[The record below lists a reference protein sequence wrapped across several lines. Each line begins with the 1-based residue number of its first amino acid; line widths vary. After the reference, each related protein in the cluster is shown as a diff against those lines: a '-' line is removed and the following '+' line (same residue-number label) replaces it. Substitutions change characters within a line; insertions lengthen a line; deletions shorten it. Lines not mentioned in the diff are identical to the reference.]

1 MKLHCAFLPY
11 TTEKRNI
18 FKMAMEQRDV
28 GVRDFV
34 LLDQITMEK
43 FMDNL
48 QKRFQAGSIYTYI
61 GEVCVSINPYRQMN
75 IYGPD
80 TIKIYKGRE
89 LFENPPHI
97 FAIADAAY
105 KILKQRHQDTCIL
118 ISGESG
124 AGKTE
129 ASKIIMKYI
138 AAVTNIHGQNEIE
151 RVKNVLIQSNSILE
165 TFGNAKTNRN
175 DNSSRFGKYMDI
187 EFDYKGDP
195 VGGIITNYLL
205 EKSRV
210 VQQQAGE
217 RNFHSFYQ
225 LLRGASDN
233 ELRQFDLVKDPT
245 RYHYMNQ
252 GSIDEL
258 SEKADYKGTNNAFKT
273 LGFSTEEVQ
282 TIWRTI
288 AAVLHLGNIEFQS
301 IEDDLVISNKSHLQ
315 SAAKLLQVTENE
327 LSNSLTTRVIA
338 AGGTVMQKEHNDTQA
353 EYGKDALA
361 KAIYDRLFTWII
373 ERINRAILFRGSK
386 TQARFNSV
394 IGVLDIYGFEI
405 FDSNSFEQFCIN
417 YCNEKLQQLFI
428 ELVLKQEQEEYQR
441 EGIEWTNI
449 VYFNNKIICDLI
461 EQPHKGLIAI
471 MDEACLSVG
480 KINDETL
487 LDAMDKNLSAHPHY
501 SSRQLKPMDK
511 ELKHREDFRITHYA
525 GDVIYNISGF
535 IEKNKDTLYQ
545 DFKRLLYHSKNANL
559 SKMWPEGAQDIKK
572 TTKRPLTA
580 GTLFQRSMIDL
591 VNTLLKK
598 EPFYVRCIKPNDIK
612 SATVFDDERVQ
623 HQVRYLGLLENVRVR
638 RAGFVH
644 RQRYDKFLLR
654 YKMISQ
660 YTWPN
665 FRGGSDRDG
674 VRVLIEEKG
683 FANDVKY
690 GHTKVFIRS
699 PKTLFTLERQRNEMI
714 PHIVTLLQKQVRGWI
729 ARRNYK
735 KMKAAL
741 AIMCAYKTYKLRFYV
756 HDLAQRFRNV
766 KNTRDYGRSIQWP
779 KPPFAGRQVEPQLRR
794 IFNNWRAY
802 MILRKYPRSEW
813 PQLRLQIIAA
823 TAIKGRRPYWGQQR
837 KWLGDYLANSQENSG
852 YQAYSINTRNLK
864 NSEAYNAVLF
874 SSFAKKYNKHNK
886 SADRAFIVT
895 DTAIYKLDGAKHKFK
910 NMNRSISIKDLTSIS
925 ISPGRDQLIVF
936 HSPTNNDLVFALQ
949 GENSQLKE
957 DRIGEVVGVICKK
970 YFDICQRDLRVDVS
984 ATIACRLGGKSRTI
998 TIEGEPG
1005 VESPNFRHT
1014 AGNIIFEI
1022 PPSYCA

>member
-1 MKLHCAFLPY
+1 
-11 TTEKRNI
+11 
-18 FKMAMEQRDV
+18 MAMQREA
-28 GVRDFV
+28 GVQDFV
-34 LLDQITMEK
+34 LLDQVNMEK

-48 QKRFQAGSIYTYI
+48 RKRFQVGSIYTYI
-61 GEVCVSINPYRQMN
+61 GEVCVSMNPYRQMN
-75 IYGPD
+75 IYGPE
-80 TIKIYKGRE
+80 TIRKYKGRE
-89 LFENPPHI
+89 LFENAPHV

-105 KILKQRHQDTCIL
+105 RVLKQRQQDTCIL

-138 AAVTNIHGQNEIE
+138 AAVTNAQGQNEIE
-151 RVKNVLIQSNSILE
+151 RVKNVLIQSNAILE

-187 EFDYKGDP
+187 EFDYKADP

-210 VQQQAGE
+210 VQQQPGE

-225 LLRGASDN
+225 LLRGANDN
-233 ELRQFDLVKDPT
+233 ELRQYDLQKET
-245 RYHYMNQ
+245 GKYHYLNQ
-252 GSIDEL
+252 GSMDIL
-258 SEKADYKGTNNAFKT
+258 TEKSDYKGTCNAFKT
-273 LGFSTEEVQ
+273 LGFTADEVH

-288 AAVLHLGNIEFQS
+288 AAILHLGNVEFQT
-301 IEDDLVISNKSHLQ
+301 IEDELVISNKQHLQ
-315 SAAKLLQVTENE
+315 STAKLLQVTESE
-327 LSNSLTTRVIA
+327 LSQALTKRVIA
-338 AGGTVMQKEHNDTQA
+338 AGGNVMQKDHNATQA

-373 ERINRAILFRGSK
+373 SRINRAILFRGSK
-386 TQARFNSV
+386 NQARFNSV

-449 VYFNNKIICDLI
+449 DYFNNKIICDLI
-461 EQPHKGLIAI
+461 EQPHKGIIAI
-471 MDEACLSVG
+471 LDEACLSVG
-480 KINDETL
+480 NVTDDTL
-487 LDAMDKNLSAHPHY
+487 LGAMDKNLSKHPHY
-501 SSRQLKPMDK
+501 TSRQLKPTDK

-525 GDVIYNISGF
+525 GDVIYNIKGF

-545 DFKRLLYHSKNANL
+545 DFKRLLHNSKDINM
-559 SKMWPEGAQDIKK
+559 SEMWPEGAQDIKK

-580 GTLFQRSMIDL
+580 GTLFQKSMADL
-591 VNTLLKK
+591 VVTLLKK

-612 SATVFDDERVQ
+612 SSTVFDEERVQ

-638 RAGFVH
+638 RAGFVN

-665 FRGGSDRDG
+665 FRAGSDRDG

-683 FANDVKY
+683 FAQDVKY
-690 GHTKVFIRS
+690 GHTKIFIRS
-699 PKTLFTLERQRNEMI
+699 PRTLFALEQQRNEMI

-735 KMKAAL
+735 KIKAAVT
-741 AIMCAYKTYKLRFYV
+741 IMRAYKTYKLRSYV
-756 HDLAQRFRNV
+756 QELANRFRNA
-766 KNTRDYGRSIQWP
+766 KQTRDYGKSIQWP
-779 KPPFAGRQVEPQLRR
+779 QPPLAGRKAEAKLHR
-794 IFNNWRAY
+794 IFDFWRAN

-813 PQLRLQIIAA
+813 PQLRLQIIAV
-823 TAIKGRRPYWGQQR
+823 TALAGRRPYWGQQR
-837 KWLGDYLANSQENSG
+837 KWLGDYLANSMDNSG
-852 YQAYSINTRNLK
+852 YEAYSTNVRKLK
-864 NSEAYNAVLF
+864 SSTPSGELFRQVLF
-874 SSFAKKYNKHNK
+874 SAFAKKFNKHNK
-886 SADRAFIVT
+886 QAERAFIIT
-895 DTAIYKLDGAKHKFK
+895 DTTIHKLDGIKKKFRD
-910 NMNRSISIKDLTSIS
+910 MNHTIAIKDLTSIS
-925 ISPGRDQLIVF
+925 VTPGRDQLIVF
-936 HSPTNNDLVFALQ
+936 HSPDNNDLVFALQ
-949 GENSQLKE
+949 GETSTLKE
-957 DRIGEVVGVICKK
+957 DRIGEVVGIVCKK
-970 YFDICQRDLRVDVS
+970 YYDATNTELRVNVGS
-984 ATIACRLGGKSRTI
+984 NIACRLGEKPKTI
-998 TIEGEPG
+998 VVEGAAN
-1005 VESPNFRHT
+1005 VETPNFRH
-1014 AGNIIFEI
+1014 ASGNIIFEV
-1022 PPSYCA
+1022 PSSYCV

>member
-1 MKLHCAFLPY
+1 
-11 TTEKRNI
+11 
-18 FKMAMEQRDV
+18 MALQHREV

-34 LLDQITMEK
+34 LLDQITMDK
-43 FMDNL
+43 FMNNL
-48 QKRFQAGSIYTYI
+48 KIRFQNGHIYTYI
-61 GEVCVSINPYRQMN
+61 GEVCVSMNPYRQMN
-75 IYGPD
+75 TYGPD
-80 TIKIYKGRE
+80 VINIYKGRE
-89 LFENPPHI
+89 LFENPPHLY
-97 FAIADAAY
+97 AVADAAY

-151 RVKNVLIQSNSILE
+151 RVKNVILQSNSILE

-187 EFDYKGDP
+187 EFDHKGDP

-210 VQQQAGE
+210 VQQQPGE

-225 LLRGASDN
+225 LLRGASDS
-233 ELRQFDLVKDPT
+233 ELQQYNLSKDPN

-252 GSIDEL
+252 GSMDIL
-258 SEKADYKGTNNAFKT
+258 SEKVDYKSTNNAFKI
-273 LGFSTEEVQ
+273 LGFSTEELQ
-282 TIWRTI
+282 TIWQI
-288 AAVLHLGNIEFQS
+288 LAAILHLGNIEFQS

-315 SAAKLLQVTENE
+315 FASKLLQVTENE
-327 LSNSLTTRVIA
+327 LSNSLTTRIIA
-338 AGGTVMQKEHNDTQA
+338 AGGNVMQKEHDATQA

-361 KAIYDRLFTWII
+361 KAIYDRLFSWII
-373 ERINRAILFRGSK
+373 SRINRAILYRGSK

-405 FDSNSFEQFCIN
+405 FDNNSFEQFCIN

-441 EGIEWTNI
+441 EGVEWTKI
-449 VYFNNKIICDLI
+449 EYFNNEIICELI
-461 EQPHKGLIAI
+461 EQPHKGMIAI

-487 LDAMDKNLSAHPHY
+487 LGAMDKNLSTNPHF

-525 GDVIYNISGF
+525 GDVIYNINGF

-545 DFKRLLYHSKNANL
+545 DFKRLLHHSKNVNL
-559 SKMWPEGAQDIKK
+559 SGMWPEGAQDIKK

-580 GTLFQRSMIDL
+580 GTLFQRSIIDL
-591 VNTLLKK
+591 VKTLLKK

-612 SATVFDDERVQ
+612 SPTVFDDERVQ

-665 FRGGSDRDG
+665 FRAGTDRDG
-674 VRVLIEEKG
+674 VRVLLEEKG
-683 FANDVKY
+683 FGSDVKY

-699 PKTLFTLERQRNEMI
+699 PKTLFALEQQRNEMI

-741 AIMCAYKTYKLRFYV
+741 AIMRAYKTYKLRFYV
-756 HDLAQRFRNV
+756 QDLAQRFRNA
-766 KNTRDYGRSIQWP
+766 KNFRDYGRSIQWP
-779 KPPFAGRQVEPQLRR
+779 QPPLAGRNAEPQLQR
-794 IFNNWRAY
+794 IFNYWRAF

-813 PQLRLQIIAA
+813 PQLQLQIIAA
-823 TAIKGRRPYWGQQR
+823 AAIKGRRLHWGQQR
-837 KWLGDYLANSQENSG
+837 KWIGDYLANSQDNTG
-852 YQAYSINTRNLK
+852 YQAYTTNVRNLK
-864 NSEAYNAVLF
+864 NSELFNNILF
-874 SSFAKKYNKHNK
+874 SSFVKKYNKHNK
-886 SADRAFIVT
+886 TADRAFIVT
-895 DTAIYKLDGAKHKFK
+895 DSTIYKLDGAKHKFK
-910 NMNRSISIKDLTSIS
+910 NMNHSLSIKDLTSIS

-936 HSPTNNDLVFALQ
+936 HSSDNNDLVFALKS
-949 GENSQLKE
+949 EISQLR
-957 DRIGEVVGVICKK
+957 DDHIGELVGVICKK
-970 YFDICQRDLRVDVS
+970 YMDICQRELRVDVS
-984 ATIACRLGGKSRTI
+984 PTIACRLGGKSRAI
-998 TIEGEPG
+998 TVKGEPG
-1005 VESPNFRHT
+1005 VENPNFRHV
-1014 AGNIIFEI
+1014 AGNIIFEV
-1022 PPSYCA
+1022 PPSYCV

>member
-1 MKLHCAFLPY
+1 
-11 TTEKRNI
+11 
-18 FKMAMEQRDV
+18 MAMLQREV
-28 GVRDFV
+28 GVPDFV
-34 LLDQITMEK
+34 LLDQITLEK

-48 QKRFQAGSIYTYI
+48 KKRFQAGSIYTYI
-61 GEVCVSINPYRQMN
+61 GEVCVSMNPYRQLN
-75 IYGPD
+75 IYGPE
-80 TIKIYKGRE
+80 TIKNYKGRE
-89 LFENPPHI
+89 LFENQPHI
-97 FAIADAAY
+97 YAIADAAY
-105 KILKQRHQDTCIL
+105 RILKQRHQDTCIL

-138 AAVTNIHGQNEIE
+138 AAVTNVHGQNEIE
-151 RVKNVLIQSNSILE
+151 RVKNVLIQSNAILE

-187 EFDYKGDP
+187 EFDYKADP

-210 VQQQAGE
+210 VQQQPGE

-233 ELRQFDLVKDPT
+233 ELRQYHLTKDPSK
-245 RYHYMNQ
+245 YHYMNQ
-252 GSIDEL
+252 GSMDIL
-258 SEKADYKGTNNAFKT
+258 TEKSDYKGTNNAFKT
-273 LGFSTEEVQ
+273 LGFTSEEIS
-282 TIWRTI
+282 TIWRI
-288 AAVLHLGNIEFQS
+288 VAAILHLGNIEFQM
-301 IEDDLVISNKSHLQ
+301 IEDELVISNKTHLQ
-315 SAAKLLQVTENE
+315 AAAQLLQVTENE
-327 LSNSLTTRVIA
+327 LSTSLTTRVIA
-338 AGGTVMQKEHNDTQA
+338 AGGNVMQKDHNATQA
-353 EYGKDALA
+353 EYGKDAFA

-373 ERINRAILFRGSK
+373 SRINRAILFRGSK

-441 EGIEWTNI
+441 EGIAWQNI
-449 VYFNNKIICDLI
+449 EYFNNKIICDLV
-461 EQPHKGLIAI
+461 EQPHKGMIAI

-480 KINDETL
+480 KVTDETL
-487 LDAMDKNLSAHPHY
+487 LGAMDKSLKSHPHY

-525 GDVIYNISGF
+525 GDVIYNINGF

-545 DFKRLLYHSKNANL
+545 DFKRLLHHSSNMHI
-559 SKMWPEGAQDIKK
+559 SEMWPEGAQDIKK

-612 SATVFDDERVQ
+612 SSSVFDEERVE

-665 FRGGSDRDG
+665 FRAGSDRDG

-683 FANDVKY
+683 FGQDVKY
-690 GHTKVFIRS
+690 GHTKIFIRS
-699 PKTLFTLERQRNEMI
+699 PRTLFSLEKQRNEMI
-714 PHIVTLLQKQVRGWI
+714 PHIVILLQKQVRGWI
-729 ARRNYK
+729 ARQNYK
-735 KMKAAL
+735 KMKAAMV
-741 AIMCAYKTYKLRFYV
+741 IMRAYKTYKLRSYV
-756 HDLAQRFRNV
+756 QDLANRFRPA
-766 KNTRDYGRSIQWP
+766 KNMKDYGRSIQWP
-779 KPPFAGRQVEPQLRR
+779 HPPLAGRRAEPGLRR
-794 IFNNWRAY
+794 IFDNWRAY
-802 MILRKYPRSEW
+802 MVLRKYPRSEW
-813 PQLRLQIIAA
+813 PQLRLQIITA

-837 KWLGDYLANSQENSG
+837 KWVGDYLANSQDNSA
-852 YQAYSINTRNLK
+852 YLAYSTNVKNLK
-864 NSEAYNAVLF
+864 NHDGFKSVLF
-874 SSFAKKYNKHNK
+874 SSFVKKFNKHNK
-886 SADRAFIVT
+886 QADRAFIIT
-895 DTAIYKLDGAKHKFK
+895 EGAIYKLDGAKNKFK
-910 NMNRSISIKDLTSIS
+910 NMNRSIFIQDLTSVS
-925 ISPGRDQLIVF
+925 ISTGRDQLIVF
-936 HSPTNNDLVFALQ
+936 HSPSNNDLVFSLQ
-949 GENSQLKE
+949 GEHGPLKE
-957 DRIGEVVGVICKK
+957 DRIGEVIGVVCKK
-970 YFDICQRDLRVDVS
+970 YHDICDRELRVDVS
-984 ATIACRLGGKSRTI
+984 PNIACRLGGKSRTI
-998 TIEGEPG
+998 VIEAAAG
-1005 VESPNFRHT
+1005 VENPNFRHA
-1014 AGNIIFEI
+1014 AGNIIFEV
-1022 PPSYCA
+1022 PAHYCV

>member
-1 MKLHCAFLPY
+1 
-11 TTEKRNI
+11 
-18 FKMAMEQRDV
+18 MAMQREA
-28 GVRDFV
+28 GVQDFV
-34 LLDQITMEK
+34 LLDHVSMEK

-48 QKRFQAGSIYTYI
+48 RKRFQVGSIYTYI
-61 GEVCVSINPYRQMN
+61 GEVCVSMNPYRQMN
-75 IYGPD
+75 IYDPE
-80 TIKIYKGRE
+80 TIRKYKGRE
-89 LFENPPHI
+89 LFENPPHL

-105 KILKQRHQDTCIL
+105 RVLKQRQQDTCIL

-138 AAVTNIHGQNEIE
+138 AAVTNAQGQNEIE
-151 RVKNVLIQSNSILE
+151 RVKNVLIQSNAILE

-187 EFDYKGDP
+187 EFDYKADP

-210 VQQQAGE
+210 VQQQPGE

-225 LLRGASDN
+225 LLRGANDN
-233 ELRQFDLVKDPT
+233 ELRQYELQKET
-245 RYHYMNQ
+245 GKYHYLNQ
-252 GSIDEL
+252 GSMDIL
-258 SEKADYKGTNNAFKT
+258 TEKSDYKGTCNAFKT
-273 LGFSTEEVQ
+273 LGFSTDEVQ

-288 AAVLHLGNIEFQS
+288 AAILHLGNVEFQT
-301 IEDDLVISNKSHLQ
+301 IEDELVISNKQHLK
-315 SAAKLLQVTENE
+315 STAKLLQVTESE
-327 LSNSLTTRVIA
+327 LSEALTKRVIA
-338 AGGTVMQKEHNDTQA
+338 AGGNVMQKDHNATQA

-373 ERINRAILFRGSK
+373 SRINRAILFRGSK

-405 FDSNSFEQFCIN
+405 FDCNSFEQFCIN

-449 VYFNNKIICDLI
+449 DYFNNKIICDLV
-461 EQPHKGLIAI
+461 EQPHKGIIAI

-480 KINDETL
+480 KVTDDTL
-487 LDAMDKNLSAHPHY
+487 LGAMDKNLSKHPHY
-501 SSRQLKPMDK
+501 TSRQLKPTDK

-525 GDVIYNISGF
+525 GDVIYNINGF

-545 DFKRLLYHSKNANL
+545 DFKRLLHRSKDANL
-559 SKMWPEGAQDIKK
+559 SEMWPEGAQDIKK

-580 GTLFQRSMIDL
+580 GTLFQRSMADL
-591 VNTLLKK
+591 VVTLLKK

-612 SATVFDDERVQ
+612 SSTVFDEERVQ
-623 HQVRYLGLLENVRVR
+623 HQVRYLGLLENLRVR

-665 FRGGSDRDG
+665 FRAGSDRDG
-674 VRVLIEEKG
+674 VRVLIEERG
-683 FANDVKY
+683 FAQDVKY
-690 GHTKVFIRS
+690 GHTKIFIRS
-699 PKTLFTLERQRNEMI
+699 PKTLFALEQQRNEMI
-714 PHIVTLLQKQVRGWI
+714 PHIVTLLQKRVRGWI

-735 KMKAAL
+735 KMKAAI
-741 AIMCAYKTYKLRFYV
+741 AIMRAYKTYKLRSYV
-756 HDLAQRFRNV
+756 QELANRFRNA
-766 KNTRDYGRSIQWP
+766 KQMRDYGKSIQWP
-779 KPPFAGRQVEPQLRR
+779 QPPLAGRKAEAKLHRLFD
-794 IFNNWRAY
+794 IWRAC

-823 TAIKGRRPYWGQQR
+823 TALAGRRPYWGQQR
-837 KWLGDYLANSQENSG
+837 RWLGDYLARSQDNSG
-852 YQAYSINTRNLK
+852 YEVYNTIVRNVK
-864 NSEAYNAVLF
+864 NQVGDSFRQVHF
-874 SSFAKKYNKHNK
+874 SSFAKKFNHHNK
-886 SADRAFIVT
+886 QEDRAFFIT
-895 DTAIYKLDGAKHKFK
+895 DSMIYKLEGIKRKFK
-910 NMNRSISIKDLTSIS
+910 LMKHSVGIRELTSIS
-925 ISPGRDQLIVF
+925 VTPGRDQLIVF
-936 HSPTNNDLVFALQ
+936 HSSENKDFVFSLQ
-949 GENSQLKE
+949 GEYTPLKE
-957 DRIGEVVGVICKK
+957 DRIGELVGIICKK
-970 YFDICQRDLRVDVS
+970 YHDLTATELRVDVS
-984 ATIACRLGGKSRTI
+984 SNIACRLNGKSRTI
-998 TIEGEPG
+998 SVQAASN
-1005 VESPNFRHT
+1005 VEIPNFHHKE
-1014 AGNIIFEI
+1014 GNIIFEV
-1022 PPSYCA
+1022 PASYCV

>member
-1 MKLHCAFLPY
+1 
-11 TTEKRNI
+11 
-18 FKMAMEQRDV
+18 MAMQREV
-28 GVRDFV
+28 GVQDFV
-34 LLDQITMEK
+34 LLDQVSLEK

-48 QKRFQAGSIYTYI
+48 RKRFQVGSIYTYI
-61 GEVCVSINPYRQMN
+61 GEVCVSMNPYRQMN
-75 IYGPD
+75 IYGPE
-80 TIKIYKGRE
+80 TIRKYKGRE

-97 FAIADAAY
+97 FAVADSAY
-105 KILKQRHQDTCIL
+105 RVLKQQHQDTCIL

-138 AAVTNIHGQNEIE
+138 AAVTNVQGQNEIE
-151 RVKNVLIQSNSILE
+151 RVKNVLIQSNAILE

-187 EFDYKGDP
+187 EFDYKADP

-210 VQQQAGE
+210 VQQQPGE

-225 LLRGASDN
+225 LLRGATDN
-233 ELRQFDLVKDPT
+233 ELRQYDLQKET
-245 RYHYMNQ
+245 GKYHYLNQ
-252 GSIDEL
+252 GSMDIL
-258 SEKADYKGTNNAFKT
+258 NEKSDYKGTCNAFKT
-273 LGFSTEEVQ
+273 LGFSTDEVQ
-282 TIWRTI
+282 TIWRTVGAI
-288 AAVLHLGNIEFQS
+288 LHLGNVEFQT
-301 IEDDLVISNKSHLQ
+301 IEDELVISNKKHLQ
-315 SAAKLLQVTENE
+315 STAKLLQVTESE
-327 LSNSLTTRVIA
+327 LSTALTQRVIA
-338 AGGTVMQKEHNDTQA
+338 AGGTVMQKDHNATQA

-373 ERINRAILFRGSK
+373 SRINRAILFRGSK
-386 TQARFNSV
+386 TQARFNTV

-449 VYFNNKIICDLI
+449 EYFNNKIICDLV
-461 EQPHKGLIAI
+461 EQPHKGIIAI

-480 KINDETL
+480 KVTDDTL
-487 LDAMDKNLSAHPHY
+487 LGAMDKNLNKHPHY
-501 SSRQLKPMDK
+501 TSRQLKPTDK

-525 GDVIYNISGF
+525 GDVIYNINGF

-545 DFKRLLYHSKNANL
+545 DFKRLLHNSKDANL
-559 SKMWPEGAQDIKK
+559 SEMWPEGAQDIKK

-580 GTLFQRSMIDL
+580 GTLFQRSMADL
-591 VNTLLKK
+591 VATLLKK

-612 SATVFDDERVQ
+612 SSSVFDEERVQ

-638 RAGFVH
+638 RAGFVN

-665 FRGGSDRDG
+665 FRAGSDRDG

-683 FANDVKY
+683 FAQDVKY
-690 GHTKVFIRS
+690 GHTKIFIRS
-699 PKTLFTLERQRNEMI
+699 PRTLFALEQQRNEMI

-729 ARRNYK
+729 ARQNYK

-741 AIMCAYKTYKLRFYV
+741 SIMRAYKTYKLRSYV
-756 HDLAQRFRNV
+756 QELAQRFRSA
-766 KNTRDYGRSIQWP
+766 KQLRDYGRSIQWP
-779 KPPFAGRQVEPQLRR
+779 QPPLAGRQAEGKLRR
-794 IFNNWRAY
+794 MFNFWRAY

-823 TAIKGRRPYWGQQR
+823 TALKGRRPHWGQAR
-837 KWLGDYLANSQENSG
+837 RWLGDYLANSQDNSG
-852 YQAYSINTRNLK
+852 YEAYSANVRNLK
-864 NSEAYNAVLF
+864 NSGDFRAVLF
-874 SSFAKKYNKHNK
+874 SAFAKKFNKHNK
-886 SADRAFIVT
+886 QADRAFIVT
-895 DTAIYKLDGAKHKFK
+895 DTAIYKLEGIKKKFK
-910 NMNRSISIKDLTSIS
+910 DMQRSITIKELTHIS
-925 ISPGRDQLIVF
+925 ITPGRDQLIVF
-936 HSPTNNDLVFALQ
+936 HSPANNDLVFALQ
-949 GENSQLKE
+949 GEFTPLKE
-957 DRIGEVVGVICKK
+957 DRIGELVGVVCKK
-970 YFDICQRDLRVDVS
+970 YFDVVGQELRVDVGNS
-984 ATIACRLGGKSRTI
+984 IPCRLGGKPRTI
-998 TIEGEPG
+998 L
-1005 VESPNFRHT
+1005 VEAVANVENPNFRHS
-1014 AGNIIFEI
+1014 AGNIIFEV
-1022 PPSYCA
+1022 PAAYCV

>member
-1 MKLHCAFLPY
+1 
-11 TTEKRNI
+11 
-18 FKMAMEQRDV
+18 MAMSKEA
-28 GVRDFV
+28 GVQDFV
-34 LLDQITMEK
+34 LLDQVNMEK

-48 QKRFQAGSIYTYI
+48 RKRFQVGSIYTYI
-61 GEVCVSINPYRQMN
+61 GEVCVSMNPYRQMN
-75 IYGPD
+75 IYGPE
-80 TIKIYKGRE
+80 TIRKYKGRE

-97 FAIADAAY
+97 YATADAAY
-105 KILKQRHQDTCIL
+105 RVLKQRHQDTCIL

-138 AAVTNIHGQNEIE
+138 AAVTNAQGQNEIE
-151 RVKNVLIQSNSILE
+151 RVKNVLIQSNAILE

-187 EFDYKGDP
+187 EFDYKADP

-210 VQQQAGE
+210 VQQQPGE

-233 ELRQFDLVKDPT
+233 ELRQYDLQKET
-245 RYHYMNQ
+245 SKYHYLNQ
-252 GSIDEL
+252 GSMDIL
-258 SEKADYKGTNNAFKT
+258 SEKTDYKGTTFAFKT
-273 LGFSTEEVQ
+273 LGFQADEVH

-288 AAVLHLGNIEFQS
+288 ASILHLGNVEFQT
-301 IEDDLVISNKSHLQ
+301 IEDELVITNKTHLQ
-315 SAAKLLQVTENE
+315 SAAKLLQVTESE
-327 LSNSLTTRVIA
+327 LSAALTKRTIA
-338 AGGTVMQKEHNDTQA
+338 AGGNVMKKDHDATQA
-353 EYGKDALA
+353 EHGKDALA
-361 KAIYDRLFTWII
+361 KAIYDRLFTWVIS
-373 ERINRAILFRGSK
+373 RINRAILFRGSK
-386 TQARFNSV
+386 VQARFNSV

-449 VYFNNKIICDLI
+449 EYFNNKIICDLV
-461 EQPHKGLIAI
+461 EQPHKGIIAI

-480 KINDETL
+480 NVNDDTL
-487 LDAMDKNLSAHPHY
+487 LGAMDKNLSKHPHY
-501 SSRQLKPMDK
+501 TSRQLKPTDK

-525 GDVIYNISGF
+525 GDVIYNINGF
-535 IEKNKDTLYQ
+535 IEKNRDTLYQ
-545 DFKRLLYHSKNANL
+545 DFKRLLHNSKDANL
-559 SKMWPEGAQDIKK
+559 SEMWPEGAQDIKK

-580 GTLFQRSMIDL
+580 GTLFQRSMADL
-591 VNTLLKK
+591 VSTLLKK

-612 SATVFDDERVQ
+612 SSSMFDEERVQ

-665 FRGGSDRDG
+665 FRAGSDRDG

-683 FANDVKY
+683 FAQDVKY
-690 GHTKVFIRS
+690 GHTKIFIRS
-699 PKTLFTLERQRNEMI
+699 PKTLFALEQQRNEMI

-729 ARRNYK
+729 ARRNFK

-741 AIMCAYKTYKLRFYV
+741 TIMRAYKTYKLRSYV
-756 HDLAQRFRNV
+756 HELAQRFRHA
-766 KNTRDYGRSIQWP
+766 KQQRDYGRSIQWP
-779 KPPFAGRQVEPQLRR
+779 NPPLSGRQAAVRLHR
-794 IFNNWRAY
+794 IFDHWRAY

-823 TAIKGRRPYWGQQR
+823 TALAGRRPYWGQQR
-837 KWLGDYLANSQENSG
+837 KWLGDYLANSLDNSG
-852 YQAYSINTRNLK
+852 Y
-864 NSEAYNAVLF
+864 EAYTANVKNLRNSGGGDSFRQVLF
-874 SSFAKKYNKHNK
+874 SGFVRKFNRHNK
-886 SADRAFIVT
+886 QADRAFIVT
-895 DTAIYKLDGAKHKFK
+895 DTNIYKLEGIKKKFK
-910 NMNRSISIKDLTSIS
+910 DMQRSIAIKELTSIS
-925 ISPGRDQLIVF
+925 VTPGRDQLIVF
-936 HSPTNNDLVFALQ
+936 HSPKNNDLVFSLQ
-949 GENSQLKE
+949 GETTQLKE
-957 DRIGEVVGVICKK
+957 DRIGELVGIVCKK
-970 YFDICQRDLRVDVS
+970 YYDATGTELRVNVGS
-984 ATIACRLGGKSRTI
+984 NIACRLGEKARTI
-998 TIEGEPG
+998 V
-1005 VESPNFRHT
+1005 VEAAANVETPNFRHS
-1014 AGNIIFEI
+1014 AGNIIFEV
-1022 PPSYCA
+1022 PAAYCV

>member
-1 MKLHCAFLPY
+1 
-11 TTEKRNI
+11 
-18 FKMAMEQRDV
+18 MAMQREA
-28 GVRDFV
+28 GVQDFV
-34 LLDQITMEK
+34 LLDQVNMEK

-48 QKRFQAGSIYTYI
+48 RKRFQVGSIYTYI
-61 GEVCVSINPYRQMN
+61 GEVCVSMNPYRQMN
-75 IYGPD
+75 IYGPE
-80 TIKIYKGRE
+80 TIRKYKGRE
-89 LFENPPHI
+89 LFENAPHV

-105 KILKQRHQDTCIL
+105 RVLKQRHQDTCIL

-138 AAVTNIHGQNEIE
+138 AAVTNTQGQNEIE
-151 RVKNVLIQSNSILE
+151 RVKNVLIQSNAILE

-187 EFDYKGDP
+187 EFDYKADP

-210 VQQQAGE
+210 VQQQPGE

-225 LLRGASDN
+225 LLRGANDN
-233 ELRQFDLVKDPT
+233 ELRQYDLHKET
-245 RYHYMNQ
+245 SKYHYLNQ
-252 GSIDEL
+252 GSMDIL
-258 SEKADYKGTNNAFKT
+258 TEKSDYKGTCNAFKT
-273 LGFSTEEVQ
+273 LGFQADEVQ

-288 AAVLHLGNIEFQS
+288 ASILHLGNVEFQT
-301 IEDDLVISNKSHLQ
+301 IEDELVISNKTHLQ
-315 SAAKLLQVTENE
+315 SAAKLLQVTETE
-327 LSNSLTTRVIA
+327 LSAALTKRTIA
-338 AGGTVMQKEHNDTQA
+338 AGGNVMKKDHDATQA

-373 ERINRAILFRGSK
+373 SRINRAILFRGSK

-449 VYFNNKIICDLI
+449 DYFNNKIICDLV
-461 EQPHKGLIAI
+461 EQPHKGIIAI

-480 KINDETL
+480 NVTDDTL
-487 LDAMDKNLSAHPHY
+487 LGAMDKNLNKHPHY
-501 SSRQLKPMDK
+501 TSRQLKPTDK

-525 GDVIYNISGF
+525 GDVIYNINGF

-545 DFKRLLYHSKNANL
+545 DFKRLLHHSKDANL
-559 SKMWPEGAQDIKK
+559 SEMWPEGAQDIKK

-580 GTLFQRSMIDL
+580 GTLFQRSMADL
-591 VNTLLKK
+591 VATLLKK

-612 SATVFDDERVQ
+612 SSTVFDEERVQ

-665 FRGGSDRDG
+665 FRAGSDRDG

-683 FANDVKY
+683 FAQDVKY
-690 GHTKVFIRS
+690 GHTKIFIRS
-699 PKTLFTLERQRNEMI
+699 PRTLFALEQQRNEMI

-735 KMKAAL
+735 KMKAAVT
-741 AIMCAYKTYKLRFYV
+741 IMRAYKTYKLRSYV
-756 HDLAQRFRNV
+756 HELAQRFRHA
-766 KNTRDYGRSIQWP
+766 KQQRDYGRSIQWP
-779 KPPFAGRQVEPQLRR
+779 TPPLAGRKAEAKLHRL
-794 IFNNWRAY
+794 FDHWRAY

-813 PQLRLQIIAA
+813 PQLRLQIVAA
-823 TAIKGRRPYWGQQR
+823 TAIAGRRPHWGQQR
-837 KWLGDYLANSQENSG
+837 KWLGDYLANSQNNSG
-852 YQAYSINTRNLK
+852 NDAYTANVANLK
-864 NSEAYNAVLF
+864 NSGGGEAFRQVLF
-874 SSFAKKYNKHNK
+874 SSFVKKFNKNNK
-886 SADRAFIVT
+886 QADRSFIVT
-895 DTAIYKLDGAKHKFK
+895 DTGIYKLDGLKKKFR
-910 NMNRSISIKDLTSIS
+910 NMDRIIPIRELTSIS

-936 HSPTNNDLVFALQ
+936 HSPKNNDMVYGLT
-949 GENSQLKE
+949 GETVPLRE
-957 DRIGEVVGVICKK
+957 DRIGEVVGIVCKK
-970 YFDICQRDLRVDVS
+970 YYDLTGTELRVNVS
-984 ATIACRLGGKSRTI
+984 SNIACRLGEKPRTI
-998 TIEGEPG
+998 V
-1005 VESPNFRHT
+1005 VEAASNVETPNFRY
-1014 AGNIIFEI
+1014 ASGNIIFEV
-1022 PPSYCA
+1022 PASYCV

>member
-1 MKLHCAFLPY
+1 
-11 TTEKRNI
+11 
-18 FKMAMEQRDV
+18 MAMQQRDV

-43 FMDNL
+43 FMVNL

-741 AIMCAYKTYKLRFYV
+741 AIMRAYKTYKLRFYV

-802 MILRKYPRSEW
+802 MILRKYPRSKW

-852 YQAYSINTRNLK
+852 YQAYTINTRNLK
-864 NSEAYNAVLF
+864 NSEAYNAVIF

-1014 AGNIIFEI
+1014 AGNIIFEV

>member
-1 MKLHCAFLPY
+1 
-11 TTEKRNI
+11 
-18 FKMAMEQRDV
+18 MAMQREA
-28 GVRDFV
+28 GVQDFV
-34 LLDQITMEK
+34 LLDQVNMEK

-48 QKRFQAGSIYTYI
+48 RKRFQVGSIYTYI
-61 GEVCVSINPYRQMN
+61 GEVCVSMNPYRQMN
-75 IYGPD
+75 IYGPE
-80 TIKIYKGRE
+80 TIRKYKGRE
-89 LFENPPHI
+89 LFENAPHV

-105 KILKQRHQDTCIL
+105 RVLKQRQQDTCIL

-138 AAVTNIHGQNEIE
+138 AAVTNAQGQNEIE
-151 RVKNVLIQSNSILE
+151 RVKNVLIQSNAILE

-187 EFDYKGDP
+187 EFDYKADP

-210 VQQQAGE
+210 VQQQPGE

-225 LLRGASDN
+225 LLRGANDN
-233 ELRQFDLVKDPT
+233 ELRQYDLQKET
-245 RYHYMNQ
+245 GKYHYLNQ
-252 GSIDEL
+252 GSMDIL
-258 SEKADYKGTNNAFKT
+258 TEKSDYKGTCNAFKT
-273 LGFSTEEVQ
+273 LGFTADEVH

-288 AAVLHLGNIEFQS
+288 AAILHLGNVEFQT
-301 IEDDLVISNKSHLQ
+301 IEDELVISNKQHLQ
-315 SAAKLLQVTENE
+315 STAKLLQVTESE
-327 LSNSLTTRVIA
+327 LSQALTKRVIA
-338 AGGTVMQKEHNDTQA
+338 AGGNVMQKDHNATQA

-373 ERINRAILFRGSK
+373 SRINRAILFRGSK
-386 TQARFNSV
+386 NQARFNSV

-449 VYFNNKIICDLI
+449 DYFNNKIICDLI
-461 EQPHKGLIAI
+461 EQPHKGIIAI
-471 MDEACLSVG
+471 LDEACLSVG
-480 KINDETL
+480 NVTDDTL
-487 LDAMDKNLSAHPHY
+487 LGAMDKNLSKHPHY
-501 SSRQLKPMDK
+501 TSRQLKPTDK

-525 GDVIYNISGF
+525 GDVIYNIKGF

-545 DFKRLLYHSKNANL
+545 DFKRLLHNSKDINM
-559 SKMWPEGAQDIKK
+559 SEMWPEGAQDIKK

-580 GTLFQRSMIDL
+580 GTLFQKSMADL
-591 VNTLLKK
+591 VVTLLKK

-612 SATVFDDERVQ
+612 SSTVFDEERVQ

-638 RAGFVH
+638 RAGFVN

-665 FRGGSDRDG
+665 FRAGSDRDG

-683 FANDVKY
+683 FAQDVKY
-690 GHTKVFIRS
+690 GHTKIFIRS
-699 PKTLFTLERQRNEMI
+699 PRTLFALEQQRNEMI

-735 KMKAAL
+735 KIKAAVT
-741 AIMCAYKTYKLRFYV
+741 IMRAYKTYKLRSYV
-756 HDLAQRFRNV
+756 QELANRFRNA
-766 KNTRDYGRSIQWP
+766 KQTRDYGKSIQWP
-779 KPPFAGRQVEPQLRR
+779 QPPLAGRKAEAKLHR
-794 IFNNWRAY
+794 IFDFWRAN

-813 PQLRLQIIAA
+813 PQLRLQIIAV
-823 TAIKGRRPYWGQQR
+823 TALAGRRPYWGQQR
-837 KWLGDYLANSQENSG
+837 KWLGDYLANSMDNSG
-852 YQAYSINTRNLK
+852 YEAYSTNVRKLK
-864 NSEAYNAVLF
+864 SSAPSGELFRQVLF
-874 SSFAKKYNKHNK
+874 SAFAKKFNKHNK
-886 SADRAFIVT
+886 QAERAFIIT
-895 DTAIYKLDGAKHKFK
+895 DTTIHKLDGIKKKFRD
-910 NMNRSISIKDLTSIS
+910 MNHTIAIKDLTSIS
-925 ISPGRDQLIVF
+925 VTPGRDQLIVF
-936 HSPTNNDLVFALQ
+936 HSPDNNDLVFALQ
-949 GENSQLKE
+949 GETSTLKE
-957 DRIGEVVGVICKK
+957 DRIGEVVGIVCKK
-970 YFDICQRDLRVDVS
+970 YYDATNTELRVNVGS
-984 ATIACRLGGKSRTI
+984 NIACRLGEKPKTI
-998 TIEGEPG
+998 VVEGAAN
-1005 VESPNFRHT
+1005 VETPNFRH
-1014 AGNIIFEI
+1014 ASGNIIFEV
-1022 PPSYCA
+1022 PSSYCV

>member
-1 MKLHCAFLPY
+1 M
-11 TTEKRNI
+11 TMQQTE
-18 FKMAMEQRDV
+18 V

-34 LLDQITMEK
+34 LLDQITLEK
-43 FMDNL
+43 FMDNIK
-48 QKRFQAGSIYTYI
+48 KRFQVGSIYTYI
-61 GEVCVSINPYRQMN
+61 GEVCVSMNPYRQIN

-80 TIKIYKGRE
+80 IIRKYKGRE

-97 FAIADAAY
+97 YAIADAAY
-105 KILKQRHQDTCIL
+105 RILKQKHQDTCIL

-129 ASKIIMKYI
+129 ASKIVMKYI

-210 VQQQAGE
+210 VQQQEGE

-225 LLRGASDN
+225 LLRGASDT
-233 ELRQFDLVKDPT
+233 ELHHFDLCKDPSL
-245 RYHYMNQ
+245 YHYMNQ
-252 GSIDEL
+252 GSMDIL
-258 SEKADYKGTNNAFKT
+258 SEKIDYKSTNNAFKT
-273 LGFSTEEVQ
+273 LGFSTEEVH
-282 TIWRTI
+282 TIWRI
-288 AAVLHLGNIEFQS
+288 VAAILHLGNIEFQS
-301 IEDDLVISNKSHLQ
+301 IEDDLVITNKAHLQ
-315 SAAKLLQVTENE
+315 SAAKLLQVAENE

-338 AGGTVMQKEHNDTQA
+338 AGGNVMQKEHNAQQA

-361 KAIYDRLFTWII
+361 KAIYDRLFSWVIT
-373 ERINRAILFRGSK
+373 RINRAILFRGSK
-386 TQARFNSV
+386 VQARYNSV

-405 FDSNSFEQFCIN
+405 FDRNNFEQFCIN

-441 EGIEWTNI
+441 EGIQWTKI
-449 VYFNNKIICDLI
+449 DYFNNKIICDLI
-461 EQPHKGLIAI
+461 EQPHKGMIAI

-480 KINDETL
+480 KITDETL
-487 LDAMDKNLSAHPHY
+487 LGAMDKNLNAHPHY

-525 GDVIYNISGF
+525 GDVIYNINGF

-545 DFKRLLYHSKNANL
+545 DFKRLLHHSKNANL
-559 SKMWPEGAQDIKK
+559 SVMWPEGAQDIKA

-580 GTLFQRSMIDL
+580 GTLFQRSMMEL
-591 VNTLLKK
+591 VSTLLKK
-598 EPFYVRCIKPNDIK
+598 EPFYIRCVKPNDIK
-612 SATVFDDERVQ
+612 SASVFDDDRVQ

-665 FRGGSDRDG
+665 FRAGSDRDG

-690 GHTKVFIRS
+690 GHTKIFIRS
-699 PKTLFTLERQRNEMI
+699 PKTLFTLEQQRNEMI

-729 ARRNYK
+729 ARRSYK
-735 KMKAAL
+735 KMISAL
-741 AIMCAYKTYKLRFYV
+741 AIIKAYKTYKLRSYV
-756 HDLAQRFRNV
+756 LQLAQRFRNA
-766 KNTRDYGRSIQWP
+766 KNMRDYGRNIQWP
-779 KPPFAGRQVEPQLRR
+779 RPPLAARKTEPQLRR

-813 PQLRLQIIAA
+813 PQLRLQITAA
-823 TAIKGRRPYWGQQR
+823 TAIKGRRPHWGQQR
-837 KWLGDYLANSQENSG
+837 KWIGDYLANSHENSG
-852 YQAYSINTRNLK
+852 YQSYTTNAKNLR
-864 NSEAYNAVLF
+864 NSEAYNAILF
-874 SSFAKKYNKHNK
+874 SAFAKKYNKHNK
-886 SADRAFIVT
+886 SSDRAFIVT
-895 DTAIYKLDGAKHKFK
+895 DAAIYKLDGAKHKFK

-925 ISPGRDQLIVF
+925 ISPGRDQLIIF
-936 HSPTNNDLVFALQ
+936 HSPANNDLVFALQ
-949 GENSQLKE
+949 GEISQLKE
-957 DRIGEVVGVICKK
+957 DRIGELVGVICKK
-970 YFDICQRDLRVDVS
+970 YSDICQRELRVDVTS
-984 ATIACRLGGKSRTI
+984 TIACRLGGKSRTI
-998 TIEGEPG
+998 TVEGEPG
-1005 VESPNFRHT
+1005 VETPNFRHST
-1014 AGNIIFEI
+1014 GNIIFEV
-1022 PPSYCA
+1022 PSHFCV